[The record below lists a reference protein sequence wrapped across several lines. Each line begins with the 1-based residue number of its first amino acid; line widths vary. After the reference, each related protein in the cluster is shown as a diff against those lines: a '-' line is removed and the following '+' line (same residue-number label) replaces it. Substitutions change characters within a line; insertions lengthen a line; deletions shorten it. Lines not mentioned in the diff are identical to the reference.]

1 MEDNPNLEAIRDG
14 ASTGIPGNVAMNPV
28 APAPTA
34 ASVPS
39 EAERRVHPEFYGPDY
54 DKIHEEVL
62 KNLTGAIGSWQ
73 EKKTRAE
80 VEIAKAALNPFAAPV
95 IEATKKTN

>member
-14 ASTGIPGNVAMNPV
+14 ASTGIPENVAMAPV

-39 EAERRVHPEFYGPDY
+39 EAERRVHPEFHGADY
-54 DKIHEEVL
+54 DKLHEKVM
-62 KNLTGAIGSWQ
+62 KGIPGAIASSQ
-73 EKKTRAE
+73 KRKQRAE
-80 VEIAKAALNPFAAPV
+80 VEIA
-95 IEATKKTN
+95 